1 MNRIHRA
8 ARGSSLCAIAWL
20 ALATTRAHAQ
30 PAQPSTACNSR
41 VDFQPRRGSSV
52 ALLHPSRV
60 IDRYATTIASRE
72 WLAAFGGLEQDIDS
86 VLERIGAG
94 GSEPFRRVSGSLRG
108 AIDTTLA
115 ALYPILDL
123 PLSQRARALQPLGIR
138 RFEPVLA
145 DTDWEILPSREGEG
159 VLIPRDSM
167 AREEFEAICWA
178 SRSFGRLLGGV
189 NDETIPA
196 ARARIS
202 ALAAQ
207 WERYR
212 EDGPMQLPHELGLNR
227 LWRGRFGGS
236 SDARYAPPRVD
247 LIVLHP
253 FAGIELT
260 RGEGSLGR
268 TESLAIETGGFTL
281 WFDDWRRHLG
291 VSWVLAWDRDG
302 RIGRGPLVHV
312 SGYVAAGALW
322 RRDGLG
328 KRRGSL
334 VVSIDAL
341 RVLNPDDVAQAH
353 RQARGIAGKLLSGAA
368 GR

>member
-1 MNRIHRA
+1 MSGVACRA
-8 ARGSSLCAIAWL
+8 SSGVIVSLILLTGQVA
-20 ALATTRAHAQ
+20 AQ
-30 PAQPSTACNSR
+30 PSGPSTACSAR
-41 VDFQPRRGSSV
+41 VDFGPRRGSPVSH
-52 ALLHPSRV
+52 LHPSRV
-60 IDRYATTIASRE
+60 TDRYATAIASRD
-72 WLAAFGGLEQDIDS
+72 WLAAFGGLEQDIDTTLARLA
-86 VLERIGAG
+86 VNGA
-94 GSEPFRRVSGSLRG
+94 EPFRRVSGELRE
-108 AIDTTLA
+108 AIDSTLA

-123 PLSQRARALQPLGIR
+123 PISQRARALQPLGIR

-159 VLIPRDSM
+159 VLIPRDSIVP
-167 AREEFEAICWA
+167 AEFEAICWA

-196 ARARIS
+196 ARARIT

-212 EDGPMQLPHELGLNR
+212 DDGPMQLPHELALNR
-227 LWRGRFGGS
+227 LWRARFGGRS
-236 SDARYAPPRVD
+236 EARYAPPRVD

-253 FAGIELT
+253 FAGIEVAR
-260 RGEGSLGR
+260 RGGSLGR
-268 TESLAIETGGFTL
+268 TESLAIETGGFTV

-291 VSWVLAWDRDG
+291 VSWVLAWDAAG
-302 RIGRGPLVHV
+302 GIGRGPLVHV

-322 RRDGLG
+322 RRDAVG

-341 RVLNPDDVAQAH
+341 RVLNPDEIAQAH
-353 RQARGIAGKLLSGAA
+353 RQARGIAGKLLSGS
-368 GR
+368 GGQ